1 MHLFVIRKIR
11 HSLNRSSPQKQKKK
25 REQPISRSRFPFHAK
40 LMLMDSAQCLRG
52 HQLVQ

>member
-1 MHLFVIRKIR
+1 MYLFVIQ
-11 HSLNRSSPQKQKKK
+11 LNRSSPQKQKK
-25 REQPISRSRFPFHAK
+25 REQPLSRSRFPFHAK